1 MARLR
6 YNDLGE
12 WTRRCAART
21 ARSAVGLGLDAQR
34 RRRTFKENR
43 PMQRLATLATILMMA
58 VACGDSPT
66 EPSDPNTGP
75 LVFTAS
81 LSAANEVPPV
91 TNAEANARGLATIT
105 MKVTRTAA
113 TGAVSGGGTV
123 DFSVQLTGFPN
134 NSTAILAH
142 VHRAVAGSIGPV
154 VLDTGR
160 TPLTPFSL
168 PTGTGT
174 LTVSA
179 VAITQALA
187 TEIAGNPAGFYFD
200 VHSPIN
206 PEGVVRGQ
214 MVRQ

>member
-1 MARLR
+1 M
-6 YNDLGE
+6 
-12 WTRRCAART
+12 
-21 ARSAVGLGLDAQR
+21 
-34 RRRTFKENR
+34 K
-43 PMQRLATLATILMMA
+43 RLATLATILMLTL
-58 VACGDSPT
+58 ACGNDGPT
-66 EPSDPNTGP
+66 EPSNPNTGP
-75 LVFTAS
+75 IVFTAP

-105 MKVTRTAA
+105 MNVTRNPA
-113 TGAVSGGGTV
+113 TGAVTAGGTM

-134 NSTAILAH
+134 NSSAILAH

-160 TPLTPFSL
+160 TPVTPFSL

-174 LTVSA
+174 LTVNA

-187 TEIAGNPAGFYFD
+187 TEIAGNPAAFYFD

-214 MVRQ
+214 LGRQ